1 MAENRHPDPLLR
13 NLEAPLSA
21 AGYPLGFR
29 AEVTTN
35 DERVLEAFEGSFAVF
50 RASASGHPPL
60 RLRLVRD
67 PQGRSEPPWPPV
79 SYRYWANMF
88 SVVCG
93 PDNFLVV
100 DMGRCEAMGYFSQ
113 AMLDDREFFRWTFL
127 DYAVYMLLLK
137 HHVTA
142 IHAACVV
149 RDGSGVCLCGPAG
162 AGKSS
167 LAYRCLQ
174 AGFSLLAD
182 DAVYLLRSP
191 GEMQLL
197 GNPSR
202 LHFPVS
208 ARRLFP
214 ELERIP
220 VGIRRDGQEFLAVN
234 PASLGAPVTTEA
246 APGAI
251 VFLDRRPEAGLQI
264 QEVASEDALQLLFDP
279 LPLLGDAAEMETHRR
294 TIEGLAAG
302 RAYRLSYRSVDQAV
316 EQLDRLPRP
325 QRSRNS

>member
-1 MAENRHPDPLLR
+1 MAENQHPDPLLL
-13 NLEAPLSA
+13 NLEAPLRA
-21 AGYPLGFR
+21 ICYPLGFS

-35 DERVLEAFEGSFAVF
+35 DERVLETCEQSFAVF
-50 RASASGHPPL
+50 RAGFPGHPPL

-67 PQGRSEPPWPPV
+67 PAGRNEPPWPAV
-79 SYRYWANMF
+79 SYRYWGNLF
-88 SVVCG
+88 SIVCG
-93 PDNFLVV
+93 RDNFLVV
-100 DMGRCEAMGYFSQ
+100 DMERREAMGYFSP

-127 DYAVYMLLLK
+127 DCAVYMLLQK
-137 HHVTA
+137 HHVST

-149 RDGSGVCLCGPAG
+149 RDASAVCFCGPPG

-167 LAYRCLQ
+167 LAYRCLC

-191 GEMQLL
+191 AEMQLL

-220 VGIRRDGQEFLAVN
+220 VGIRRDGDEFLAVS
-234 PASLGAPVTTEA
+234 PASLGARVTTEA

-251 VFLDRRPEAGLQI
+251 VFLDRRPDAFPAI
-264 QEVASEDALQLLFDP
+264 QEVSDDEALRLLFDP
-279 LPLLGDAAEMETHRR
+279 LPLLGDAAEMEMHRQA
-294 TIEGLAAG
+294 IERLVAG
-302 RAYRLSYRSVDQAV
+302 RAYRLSYRSVAQAV
-316 EQLDRLPRP
+316 EQLDRLPWP
-325 QRSRNS
+325 LRSRNS